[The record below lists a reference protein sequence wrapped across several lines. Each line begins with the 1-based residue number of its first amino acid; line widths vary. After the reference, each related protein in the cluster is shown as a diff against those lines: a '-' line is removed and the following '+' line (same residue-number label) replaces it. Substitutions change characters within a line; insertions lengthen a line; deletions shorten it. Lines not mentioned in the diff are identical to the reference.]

1 MKESVMHFSLPT
13 YFASAKRASGKEL
26 QHSMEIACMNPV
38 VDGIMQSV
46 GGMIAVLNEYR
57 QILAVND
64 ALLSRLGIDDG
75 GPILGLRIGE
85 VLRCEHAREMPGGCG
100 TSRYCS
106 SCGAAVAVQASIS
119 DGMTVERK
127 CVLSVVR
134 EGRNEELC
142 LAVRA
147 HPLLLENR
155 RFTLLFLQDIT
166 QQEWRAA
173 LERVF
178 FYDIDN
184 TLQGLV
190 GSSYMMD
197 YLDDGDLRKM
207 VKPLQ
212 LMVSRLSKEVKIER
226 TLAGRDMRSYRP
238 QLQMVQV
245 PEVVEEIRSVFF
257 SHPVAEGKRLAVS
270 APIRDLQIRTD
281 PALLARVL
289 INMIKNAFEATE
301 GGDEVRL
308 QIRPTNGS
316 LSFDVWNRQP
326 IPEAV
331 ALRIFKRHFS
341 TKAEEGRGFGTY
353 SMKLIGEELLGG
365 KVYFSSTAEEGT
377 VFSLTVTRI
386 V

>member
-1 MKESVMHFSLPT
+1 
-13 YFASAKRASGKEL
+13 
-26 QHSMEIACMNPV
+26 
-38 VDGIMQSV
+38 
-46 GGMIAVLNEYR
+46 
-57 QILAVND
+57 
-64 ALLSRLGIDDG
+64 
-75 GPILGLRIGE
+75 
-85 VLRCEHAREMPGGCG
+85 
-100 TSRYCS
+100 
-106 SCGAAVAVQASIS
+106 
-119 DGMTVERK
+119 
-127 CVLSVVR
+127 
-134 EGRNEELC
+134 
-142 LAVRA
+142 
-147 HPLLLENR
+147 
-155 RFTLLFLQDIT
+155 
-166 QQEWRAA
+166 
-173 LERVF
+173 
-178 FYDIDN
+178 
-184 TLQGLV
+184 
-190 GSSYMMD
+190 MD

>member
-1 MKESVMHFSLPT
+1 MQFSLPT
-13 YFASAKRASGKEL
+13 YFASAKRASGKDL
-26 QHSMEIACMNPV
+26 QHSMEIACMNPA

-46 GGMIAVLNEYR
+46 GGMAAVLNEYR
-57 QILAVND
+57 QILRVND
-64 ALLSRLGIDDG
+64 ALLRRFGIDDG
-75 GPILGLRIGE
+75 GLILGLRTGE

-100 TSRYCS
+100 TSRFCS
-106 SCGAAVAVQASIS
+106 SCGAAVAVVASIS
-119 DGMTVERK
+119 NGMTVERK

-134 EGRNEELC
+134 DGRNEDLC

-147 HPLLLENR
+147 HPILLENQR
-155 RFTLLFLQDIT
+155 LTLLFLQDVT
-166 QQEWRAA
+166 QQERRAA

-178 FYDIDN
+178 FHDINN
-184 TLQGLV
+184 TLQGLA

-197 YLDDGDLRKM
+197 YLDDGELRKM
-207 VKPLQ
+207 VRPLQ
-212 LMVSRLSKEVKIER
+212 LIMSRLSREVKIEG
-226 TLAGRDMRSYRP
+226 TLAGRDLCDYRP

-257 SHPVAEGKRLAVS
+257 SHPVAEGKRLVAR
-270 APIRDLQIRTD
+270 APSRDLQIRTD
-281 PALLARVL
+281 PSLLARVL

-301 GGDEVRL
+301 EGGEVRL
-308 QIRPTNGS
+308 QIGPASGS
-316 LSFDVWNRQP
+316 ISFDVWNRQP
-326 IPEAV
+326 IPEA
-331 ALRIFKRHFS
+331 AAIRIFKRHFS

-377 VFSLTVTRI
+377 VFSLTLTHI